1 MLNGM
6 ACSRQPKS
14 KPEVIDMGILRE
26 KVRKAFD
33 AYRAGDLKTFAHG
46 LVDAGDVRY
55 GFHRQIVDE
64 EVDKQLSEL

>member
-1 MLNGM
+1 
-6 ACSRQPKS
+6 
-14 KPEVIDMGILRE
+14 MGVFRD

-33 AYRAGDLKTFAHG
+33 AYKAGDLKTFAHG

-64 EVDKQLSEL
+64 EVDAQLELL